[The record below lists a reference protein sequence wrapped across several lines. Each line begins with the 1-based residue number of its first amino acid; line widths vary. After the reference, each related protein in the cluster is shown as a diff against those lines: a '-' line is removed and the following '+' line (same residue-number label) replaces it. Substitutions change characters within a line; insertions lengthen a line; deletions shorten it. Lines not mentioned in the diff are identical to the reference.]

1 MNKTQL
7 KRSLFI
13 ATIALLVGCFE
24 NQRDTDQ
31 LCADNPELRC
41 DELNIDDG
49 QCRISRTNLIWHRQ
63 DVLRDP
69 SDINKIEEY
78 QLTQEYRTC
87 LGVAAQIQPLNK
99 DLIKQRRFNALVMAG
114 HNLEKLTDELR
125 EFNTPEALYFL
136 WSQHNDKLALKSF
149 LQMEN
154 SPELQTARLQYAL
167 ATFYVDVDPD
177 KTLVLLNN
185 ALELSDDPKQLNV
198 EILQSLASINQLIKR
213 KELSYIWVNVAKKY
227 GVPIV
232 EQKWLDLLY
241 NFDQEKRKQL
251 DDIAEQVSRAIGK
264 GQYRKTMI
272 PEYIN

>member
-7 KRSLFI
+7 KLSLLCAI
-13 ATIALLVGCFE
+13 TALLSGCFE
-24 NQRDTDQ
+24 NKRDTDQ
-31 LCADNPELRC
+31 LCAENPALRC

-87 LGVAAQIQPLNK
+87 LEVAAQIQPLNK
-99 DLIKQRRFNALVMAG
+99 DLIKQRRFNALISSG
-114 HNLEKLTDELR
+114 ENLERLTEELR
-125 EFNTPEALYFL
+125 EFHTPEALYFL
-136 WSQHNDKLALKSF
+136 WSQHNDKAALRAF

-154 SPELQTARLQYAL
+154 APELQTARLQYAL
-167 ATFYVDVDPD
+167 ATFYVDVDPN
-177 KTLVLLNN
+177 KTLELLNR
-185 ALELSDDPKQLNV
+185 ALELSNNPKQLNV

-213 KELSYIWVNVAKKY
+213 KEHSYIWVNVAKEY

-241 NFDQEKRKQL
+241 NFDQDKRKQL
-251 DDIAEQVSRAIGK
+251 DEIAEQVSRAVGR
-264 GQYRKTMI
+264 GQYRNTII
-272 PEYIN
+272 PDYIN